1 MLAQALA
8 GEPPA
13 EALYHLHMAADI
25 RKRKDLLT
33 PFPYF

>member
-1 MLAQALA
+1 MSAQALA

-25 RKRKDLLT
+25 RKRKGLLT
-33 PFPYF
+33 PLAYF